1 MIEDYKGIWIYAEY
15 DQSKI
20 KNVTFE
26 LLSKSLELASIL
38 NEEVSC
44 VLVGADIKKF
54 VSDLAAYGATKVY
67 LSEDP
72 SLKIYST
79 EAYANIITKMI
90 NTYKPSVFLI
100 PATKLGRDL
109 APRISAA
116 VGTGLTADCTNL
128 KILDRNLLQVRPA
141 YGGNIMAE
149 IIAPEHRPQMSTVR
163 PNVFK
168 KIEPMVGKTA
178 QIIEM
183 PATPGLLKMRAVVKE
198 IISTVVA
205 GVKKIDESDVIVSVG
220 RGVGTTKESLADI
233 QQLADLLGA
242 AMGCSR
248 VIVDIG
254 LMPKTQ
260 QIGQSGITV
269 SPKLYIACGI
279 SGTIQHIVGM
289 KESKMI
295 VAINKDPNAP
305 IFNVADYGI
314 VGDVHTVVPVLLEE
328 LKKALKNN

>member
-1 MIEDYKGIWIYAEY
+1 MIEDFKGIWVYAEY
-15 DQSKI
+15 DQTKI
-20 KNVTFE
+20 KSVTFE

-44 VLVGADIKKF
+44 VLIGADVKKF
-54 VSDLAAYGATKVY
+54 VPDLAAFGATKVY
-67 LSEDP
+67 LAEDP
-72 SLKIYST
+72 NLKLYSS
-79 EAYANIITKMI
+79 EAYAKIVTSFI
-90 NTYKPSVFLI
+90 NTYKPAVILI

-109 APRISAA
+109 APRISAS
-116 VGTGLTADCTNL
+116 VGTGLTADCTDLKVLDKNL
-128 KILDRNLLQVRPA
+128 VQVRPA

-149 IIAPEHRPQMSTVR
+149 IIAPNHRPQMATVR

-168 KIEPMVGKTA
+168 KIEPMTGKTA
-178 QIIEM
+178 EIVQMPVTGEM
-183 PATPGLLKMRAVVKE
+183 LSMRALVKE
-198 IISTVVA
+198 IISTSVA
-205 GVKKIDESDVIVSVG
+205 GVKKIDESDIIVSVG
-220 RGVGTTKESLADI
+220 RGVGTTKESLADV

-254 LMPKTQ
+254 LMPKTA

-314 VGDVHTVVPVLLEE
+314 VGDVHTVVPILIEE